1 MGSVPNEVIFG
12 AQKWAERREGWADC
26 IRTTRQL
33 VGKTKKGTEIC
44 SVRRGREIADSLRDL
59 VADAVAI

>member
-1 MGSVPNEVIFG
+1 MKSFFC
-12 AQKWAERREGWADC
+12 AQKWVERREGWADC

-44 SVRRGREIADSLRDL
+44 SVQRGREIADSLCDI
-59 VADAVAI
+59 VADVVAV